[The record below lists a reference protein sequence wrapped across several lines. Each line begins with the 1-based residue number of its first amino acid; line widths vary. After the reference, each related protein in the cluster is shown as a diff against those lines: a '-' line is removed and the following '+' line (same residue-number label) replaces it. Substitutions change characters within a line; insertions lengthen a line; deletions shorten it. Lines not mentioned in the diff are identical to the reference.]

1 MKKNIICYECESEFS
16 IKILEADLEITY
28 CPFCGEELDS
38 DDDDE

>member
-1 MKKNIICYECESEFS
+1 MKKNIICYGCESEFS